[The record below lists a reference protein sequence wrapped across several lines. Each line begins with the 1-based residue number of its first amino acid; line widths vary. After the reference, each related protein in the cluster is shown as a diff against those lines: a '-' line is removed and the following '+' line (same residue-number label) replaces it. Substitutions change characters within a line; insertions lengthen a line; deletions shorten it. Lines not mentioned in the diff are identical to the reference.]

1 MLWIFKMK
9 KIGIFFGSDTG
20 NTEKIAKLIQHYLSE
35 GMSILYDIS
44 QISQKEIEYFD
55 YLIFGVP
62 TWYYGEV
69 QCDWDD
75 FLPILKKINFS
86 GKTIAFFGCGDQED
100 YSEYF
105 CDAVGILYKI
115 VKKNKANIIGKWPTK
130 GYTFE
135 SSKAL
140 LNKDYFVGLILD
152 EDRQEDK
159 TKLRVKQW
167 IKMILPYFK
176 VI

>member
-1 MLWIFKMK
+1 ME

-20 NTEKIAKLIQHYLSE
+20 NTEKIAKIIHQKIGKHNSF
-35 GMSILYDIS
+35 LYDIS
-44 QISQKEIEYFD
+44 NTSKKDIESFNN
-55 YLIFGVP
+55 LIFGIP

-86 GKTIAFFGCGDQED
+86 NKTIALFGCGDQED

-105 CDAVGILYKI
+105 CDALSVIYKI
-115 VKKNKANIIGKWPTK
+115 IKKNQAKIIGKWPTK
-130 GYTFE
+130 GYNFD

-140 LNKDYFVGLILD
+140 LNQDHFIGLILD
-152 EDRQEDK
+152 EDRQSDQ
-159 TKLRVKQW
+159 TKHRIKQW
-167 IKMILPYFK
+167 IKNIISEFY
-176 VI
+176 